1 MKKELESDDFSMNF
15 RDRFYDKVEELGG
28 FAEDKSVIDGG
39 YEEFVAFNY
48 CLAMDYYNAMK
59 DEAFSELGLVDNSLI
74 DDIMMWINYDGEI
87 NRDMIEEIKKIHTG
101 MITTYKGR
109 PFIEAVIENKH
120 ADFAYTFMVNGNRDI
135 RLLLT
140 YLLYGDEDRND
151 VISWYI
157 SYENYN
163 DRESY
168 IIEMK
173 RIFNAIEDCCN
184 GIQDNENKIK
194 FLEIVKKNIQN
205 IRFPK
210 EFGKINTADIGNY
223 NFVRQ
228 LLK

>member
-1 MKKELESDDFSMNF
+1 
-15 RDRFYDKVEELGG
+15 
-28 FAEDKSVIDGG
+28 
-39 YEEFVAFNY
+39 
-48 CLAMDYYNAMK
+48 MDYYNAMK
-59 DEAFSELGLVDNSLI
+59 GEAFSELGYLNRFLI

-87 NRDMIEEIKKIHTG
+87 NRDMIEEINKIPTG

-109 PFIEAVIENKH
+109 PFIEAVIENEH

-140 YLLYGDEDRND
+140 YMLYGDKDRNN
-151 VISWYI
+151 IINWYI
-157 SYENYN
+157 SYGNYN

-173 RIFNAIEDCCN
+173 HIFDAVEDYYN
-184 GIQDNENKIK
+184 SIQDNENRIK
-194 FLEIVKKNIQN
+194 FLEVVKENIQN

-210 EFGKINTADIGNY
+210 EFGKINATDIGNY

-228 LLK
+228 LVK

>member
-1 MKKELESDDFSMNF
+1 
-15 RDRFYDKVEELGG
+15 
-28 FAEDKSVIDGG
+28 
-39 YEEFVAFNY
+39 
-48 CLAMDYYNAMK
+48 
-59 DEAFSELGLVDNSLI
+59 
-74 DDIMMWINYDGEI
+74 
-87 NRDMIEEIKKIHTG
+87 

-173 RIFNAIEDCCN
+173 RIFDAVEDYYN
-184 GIQDNENKIK
+184 SIQDNENRIK
-194 FLEIVKKNIQN
+194 FLEIIKKNIQN

-210 EFGKINTADIGNY
+210 EFGKINATDIGNY

-228 LLK
+228 LVK